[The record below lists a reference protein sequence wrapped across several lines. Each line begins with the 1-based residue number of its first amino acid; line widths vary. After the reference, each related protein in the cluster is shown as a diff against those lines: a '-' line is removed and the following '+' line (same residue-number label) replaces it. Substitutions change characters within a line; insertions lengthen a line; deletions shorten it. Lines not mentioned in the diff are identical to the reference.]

1 MSGHRILVV
10 DDEPQMVDIV
20 TFTLETQGHRCRAAG
35 SAEEA
40 WRLLSEE
47 RFDAVVLDVMLPG
60 ADGVQLCRRIR
71 AQLTVPVVLLTAR
84 SEVEARVEG
93 LEAGADDY
101 VTKPFS
107 PRELALRVE
116 GILRRTARA
125 ATDRDV
131 LTHGP
136 LTIDLRARE
145 AVLGSRRLP
154 LPDAELGVLTCL
166 ARRAGRV
173 VTWRELL
180 NEVWGTGAPQG
191 GRQMIKT
198 TVYRLRAHL
207 EKAGGDD
214 ARELVR
220 TVRGVG
226 YTMPDPPPG

>member
-1 MSGHRILVV
+1 MSRILVV

-20 TFTLETQGHRCRAAG
+20 TFTLETHGHSCRSVG

-40 WRLLSEE
+40 WRVLTEE
-47 RFDAVVLDVMLPG
+47 TFDAVVLDVMLPG

-71 AQLTVPVVLLTAR
+71 AHLSVPVVLLTAR
-84 SEVEARVEG
+84 SEVDARVEG

-125 ATDRDV
+125 TEGRDV
-131 LTHGP
+131 VANGP
-136 LTIDLRARE
+136 LTIDVRARE
-145 AVLGSRRLP
+145 AVLGARRLS
-154 LPDAELGVLTCL
+154 LPDAELGVLTSL
-166 ARRAGRV
+166 TRRAGRV

-207 EKAGGDD
+207 EKAGGDE

-226 YTMPDPPPG
+226 YTMPELPPD